1 MCVFLLGILFS
12 HRAFDDLFSEDS
24 DIERLKH
31 LPGVKEQI
39 DSFRQAFK
47 NLSEEFIKNSL
58 EKYEKRKK
66 EVYDFERAVK
76 GVRSHDDYEST
87 QLIDGF
93 NKSKKMVSDQITSSY
108 SVSHAE
114 SVRLVKGLQEELD
127 KVGDYDLPFAAISIG
142 FCVCIWVSCILVP
155 VLLSIPILPVI
166 YLFIRVLFTRFVTS

>member
-1 MCVFLLGILFS
+1 MFS

-58 EKYEKRKK
+58 EKFEKRKK

-93 NKSKKMVSDQITSSY
+93 NNDYNTRPGNYSQLRGSVCTNYIDYYDGVVFEKFFCPIEGFSADDKLFALSFSVFFTINSSI
-108 SVSHAE
+108 
-114 SVRLVKGLQEELD
+114 KN
-127 KVGDYDLPFAAISIG
+127 K
-142 FCVCIWVSCILVP
+142 
-155 VLLSIPILPVI
+155 
-166 YLFIRVLFTRFVTS
+166 RVF

>member
-1 MCVFLLGILFS
+1 MFS
-12 HRAFDDLFSEDS
+12 HRAFDDLFSEDG

-58 EKYEKRKK
+58 EKFEKRKK
-66 EVYDFERAVK
+66 EVHDFERAVK

-93 NKSKKMVSDQITSSY
+93 NKSKKMVSDQITGSY

-114 SVRLVKGLQEELD
+114 SVKLVKGLQEELD
-127 KVGDYDLPFAAISIG
+127 KVGYQQFYSMVLECAVIIICA
-142 FCVCIWVSCILVP
+142 VSCA
-155 VLLSIPILPVI
+155 
-166 YLFIRVLFTRFVTS
+166 YYA